1 MYEYIIHCILIIF
14 WAFFYPLFSQL
25 IQGNCWEIH
34 LLNNGGHSTSSNV
47 QDVLRC
53 CVRGVLRVSPWIAKD
68 YLLGPAKNT
77 GKHSE

>member
-34 LLNNGGHSTSSNV
+34 LLNNGGHSTSGDT
-47 QDVLRC
+47 DVLPLKAG
-53 CVRGVLRVSPWIAKD
+53 GVLRGSPE
-68 YLLGPAKNT
+68 LLRTIPRVLPKTLEKN
-77 GKHSE
+77 SE